1 MNALDLAVV
10 ALVATSVVGGYRL
23 GLLAGGTSWV
33 LLVQGLVLATLAL
46 PTVVRLLGGPD
57 PSVRLMFGAI
67 IFVAAGYLAQHV
79 GRILGAR
86 YRRDLPLGP
95 YLPFDSVA
103 GAVVA
108 PFAVLLGLWLL
119 VLPPLADVAGTPAR
133 LVRHSA
139 VARIMD
145 GLLPDPPDSSRALRR
160 LAGPAASPQVFGGL
174 LPSLDT
180 GPPPVTTDL
189 SPATVARV
197 AASTVKVEGVA
208 CYAERDG
215 SGFVAG
221 PDLIVTNAHVV
232 AGEGR
237 TTVVRPDGA
246 RLVGSPVVFDA
257 DRDVAVLSVPGLDLP
272 ALELTTGDVGM
283 QAAVFG
289 HPDGQEALRVAPA
302 AVRQRVTAVGRG
314 LYDGSVV
321 RRQVYVLAARLAP
334 GDSGAALVDA
344 EGHAVG
350 MVFAVAP
357 DRETTA
363 YALTTEEVLAALDAG
378 QSSEVDTGPC
388 LP

>member
-1 MNALDLAVV
+1 MNALDLVV
-10 ALVATSVVGGYRL
+10 LALVATSVVGGYRL

-46 PTVVRLLGGPD
+46 PALVRLLGGPD
-57 PSVRLMFGAI
+57 PGFRLLFGAL
-67 IFVAAGYLAQHV
+67 IFLAAGYVAQRA
-79 GRILGAR
+79 GRALGHR
-86 YRRDLPLGP
+86 YRRDLALGA
-95 YLPFDSVA
+95 YLRFDRVA
-103 GAVVA
+103 GAVVG
-108 PFAVLLGLWLL
+108 PFAVLIGLWLL

-145 GLLPDPPDSSRALRR
+145 GLLPDPPDTSRALRR

-180 GPPPVTTDL
+180 GPPPLVTEL
-189 SPATVARV
+189 SPTATARV

-215 SGFVAG
+215 SGFAAG
-221 PDLIVTNAHVV
+221 PELIVTNAHVV
-232 AGEGR
+232 AGQGR
-237 TTVVRPDGA
+237 TTIVRPDGA

-257 DRDVAVLSVPGLDLP
+257 DRDVAVLRVPGLDLP
-272 ALELTTGDVGM
+272 ALALTTGEVGM
-283 QAAVFG
+283 HVAVFG
-289 HPDGQEALRVAPA
+289 HPEGQEALRVAPGA
-302 AVRQRVTAVGRG
+302 IRQRVSAVGRG

-334 GDSGAALVDA
+334 GDSGAAVVNANGD
-344 EGHAVG
+344 AVG
-350 MVFAVAP
+350 IAFAIAP

-363 YALTTEEVLAALDAG
+363 YALTAEELQAALKGD
-378 QSSEVDTGPC
+378 QSKEVDTGPC

>member
-1 MNALDLAVV
+1 MNALDLAVL

-23 GLLAGGTSWV
+23 GLLAGGTSWI

-46 PTVVRLLGGPD
+46 PALVRLLGGPD
-57 PSVRLMFGAI
+57 PAVRLVFGAL
-67 IFVAAGYLAQHV
+67 IFLAAGYVAQRV
-79 GRILGAR
+79 GRNLGAR
-86 YRRDLPLGP
+86 YRRDLPLGA
-95 YLPFDSVA
+95 YLPFDRVA

-145 GLLPDPPDSSRALRR
+145 GVLPDPPDTSRALRR

-180 GPPPVTTDL
+180 GPPPSTTGL
-189 SPATVARV
+189 SAETTARV

-208 CYAERDG
+208 CYSERDG
-215 SGFVAG
+215 SGFAAG
-221 PDLIVTNAHVV
+221 DDLVVTNAHVV
-232 AGEGR
+232 AGEGE
-237 TTVVRPDGA
+237 TTVVRPDGS
-246 RLVGSPVVFDA
+246 RLVGSPVVFDS
-257 DRDVAVLSVPGLDLP
+257 DRDVAVLRVPGLGLP
-272 ALELTTGDVGM
+272 ALALATGQVGM
-283 QAAVFG
+283 QVAVFG
-289 HPDGQEALRVAPA
+289 HPDGVDALRVAPA
-302 AVRQRVTAVGRG
+302 SIRQRVTAVGRG

-334 GDSGAALVDA
+334 GDSGAAVVDVH
-344 EGHAVG
+344 GNAVG
-350 MVFAVAP
+350 LAFAVAP

-363 YALTTEEVLAALDAG
+363 YALTTEEVVAALEAG
-378 QSSEVDTGPC
+378 LSTKVDTGPC